1 MDRRGFTLLEIMV
14 AVAILTVL
22 VAIAIPN
29 YQVWVSNQR
38 LRSDLAQLEGDLHAA
53 RMAAINRNASVTV
66 LFNTPAAGQYVLF
79 LDNGTGGGTA
89 RDGVRN
95 GAEPYLS
102 TSGLDRSSVQERKLS
117 RGIALSQSDLASN
130 ALGSPFLLF
139 SGKGIRRL
147 PSAGNPEIELSNAE
161 GRKYCITVTLVGDIN
176 VSNAA
181 C

>member
-14 AVAILTVL
+14 AVAILTIL

-53 RMAAINRNASVTV
+53 RMAAINRGPAVTV

-79 LDNGTGGGTA
+79 FDNGAGGGTA
-89 RDGVRN
+89 RDGIRN
-95 GAEPYLS
+95 GSEPYLS
-102 TSGLDRSSVQERKLS
+102 KIGMDDSAVQARE
-117 RGIALSQSDLASN
+117 LSQGISLSLHDLASN
-130 ALGSPFLLF
+130 ALGTPFLLF
-139 SGKGIRRL
+139 NGRGIRQL
-147 PSAGNPEIELSNAE
+147 PSGGNPGVELRNAE
-161 GRKYCITVTLVGDIN
+161 TKKYCTTVTLVGDIN